1 MAWSATNTIPAMQG
15 KSKELKELFAKVAN
29 AALDKEQI
37 QEEAIFA
44 GLSAVKIQE
53 KKNQPVKP
61 KVPAHMQALR
71 SLSGSPYEMT
81 SKAVDTQ
88 GAQIVLTPS
97 IQAIDIDATGHI
109 VLLMSD
115 GKRIVS
121 KGRAVEENI
130 TQNVMVSQDNQALGA
145 MSEPTGFATRA
156 TSTISFD
163 DSTRTFTIS
172 ATNMQQGFNV
182 WLHAKEH
189 TYFSESV
196 QITDTS
202 GVHFIYFDY
211 PSETLTTST
220 TVSSELFLNTALVAL
235 VYWRQDQQKHIYF
248 ADERHG
254 IVMDGATHQ
263 HLHLSIGA
271 QYRSGLGITNILTE
285 QDGSLASAA
294 QFGCENGVIADEDLT
309 INILDNSPQD
319 FSTIAHLPV
328 FYRIGD
334 NTNWYRKNS
343 NNFALIL
350 PSEVSHYSGTTRP
363 AYNYYNG
370 TGWVLSE
377 IPNNEFV
384 LVHILATNDIENP
397 IVAVLGNT
405 YNTKSNAR
413 AGAKV
418 ELKEMIGL
426 PFLEFVK
433 MGSVIF
439 QSANSYTNIP
449 KARTVST
456 DTGENYVDYRTS
468 LAALVLF

>member
-15 KSKELKELFAKVAN
+15 KSKELKELFATVAN
-29 AALDKEQI
+29 AALDKEQT

-44 GLSAVKIQE
+44 GLSAVKIKE

-81 SKAVDTQ
+81 SKAVGDQ
-88 GAQIVLTPS
+88 PISNDPNLIVGAEFDSV
-97 IQAIDIDATGHI
+97 GHLVI
-109 VLLMSD
+109 LFKD
-115 GKRIVS
+115 GKKITT
-121 KGRAVEENI
+121 KNKAIEEHI
-130 TQNVMVSQDNQALGA
+130 TQTVNVTQDNSAVLA
-145 MSEPTGFATRA
+145 MQEPTGFQTRT

-163 DSTRTFTIS
+163 DSSRTFTIA

-189 TYFSESV
+189 TYFSESI
-196 QITDTS
+196 QLTDTT

-211 PSETLTTST
+211 PSEALTTST
-220 TVSSELFLNTALVAL
+220 TVTPDLFLNAALVAL

-254 IVMDGATHQ
+254 IIMDGATHQ

-271 QYRSGLGITNILTE
+271 QYRSGLGISNILTE
-285 QDGSLASAA
+285 QNGSLSSAA
-294 QFGCENGVIADEDLT
+294 QFGCDNGVIADEDLT
-309 INILDNSPQD
+309 INIIDNSPQD

-328 FYRIGD
+328 FYRIGA

-343 NNFALIL
+343 SNFALIL
-350 PSEVSHYSGTTRP
+350 PNEVSHYSGTTRP
-363 AYNYYNG
+363 AYNHYNG
-370 TGWVLSE
+370 TGWILSE
-377 IPNNEFV
+377 VPNNEFL
-384 LVHILATNDIENP
+384 LVHVLATNDVENP

-418 ELKEMIGL
+418 ELKEMTGL

-468 LAALVLF
+468 LASLVLF